1 MKKVQQTIWASV
13 YTPPPPEERR
23 GCFNKIPT
31 LGPHFSASDTSPLNK
46 SDKSK
51 ESKNEITVVHSFHFP
66 VALTKVTVLADA
78 GFSSKV
84 VQITRKSESLKQTII
99 LKSP

>member
-1 MKKVQQTIWASV
+1 M
-13 YTPPPPEERR
+13 
-23 GCFNKIPT
+23 
-31 LGPHFSASDTSPLNK
+31 
-46 SDKSK
+46 
-51 ESKNEITVVHSFHFP
+51 VHSFHFP

-78 GFSSKV
+78 GFLSKV